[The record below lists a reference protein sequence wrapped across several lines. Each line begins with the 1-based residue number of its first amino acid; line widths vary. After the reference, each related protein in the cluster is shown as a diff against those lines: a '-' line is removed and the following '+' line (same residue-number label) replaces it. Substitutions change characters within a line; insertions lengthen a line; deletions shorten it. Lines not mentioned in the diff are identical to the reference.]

1 YWMFVFGALAILF
14 GLIIAAYTIA
24 RISSTVTALKKTH
37 EELESRGEE
46 RTVELTKANEVLHSE
61 IAERKQAEDK
71 LKQAA
76 TVFENSTEGIII
88 TDPQAA
94 IISMNKAA
102 TEITGFSEA
111 EALGRNPSLL
121 KSDRHDQSFF
131 QAMWA
136 SLMEAG
142 EWRGEIWNRRK
153 NGEAFPCWQS
163 ITAVKDESGNVMH
176 YVSIISDI
184 TAIKEYQAQLEQL
197 AHHDPLTKLPNRLL
211 FNDRLEHAL
220 ERAYREKHWIGVM
233 FLDLDNFK
241 PINDGLGH
249 PVGDKVLKS
258 VAERLTAKV
267 REDDTVARIAGDEF
281 AIILEEISDSQGVA
295 QVAGKILSAFEAP
308 FQIEGQELHV
318 TITIGISLY
327 PEDGKDVTTL
337 IKNADSAMYR
347 AKEKGKNR
355 YCYYTQDLTETALER
370 LQLENDL
377 RVALK
382 RNEFSVY
389 YQPQYALATGQLTG
403 AEALLRWQHP
413 EKGLI
418 SPLKFIPIA
427 EGTGLI
433 IPLGEWVLREACA
446 QIKAWQDAGHAM
458 YRIGVNVAGQQ
469 IQRGNFVET

>member
-1 YWMFVFGALAILF
+1 
-14 GLIIAAYTIA
+14 
-24 RISSTVTALKKTH
+24 
-37 EELESRGEE
+37 
-46 RTVELTKANEVLHSE
+46 
-61 IAERKQAEDK
+61 
-71 LKQAA
+71 
-76 TVFENSTEGIII
+76 
-88 TDPQAA
+88 
-94 IISMNKAA
+94 
-102 TEITGFSEA
+102 
-111 EALGRNPSLL
+111 
-121 KSDRHDQSFF
+121 
-131 QAMWA
+131 
-136 SLMEAG
+136 
-142 EWRGEIWNRRK
+142 
-153 NGEAFPCWQS
+153 
-163 ITAVKDESGNVMH
+163 
-176 YVSIISDI
+176 
-184 TAIKEYQAQLEQL
+184 
-197 AHHDPLTKLPNRLL
+197 
-211 FNDRLEHAL
+211 
-220 ERAYREKHWIGVM
+220 
-233 FLDLDNFK
+233 
-241 PINDGLGH
+241 
-249 PVGDKVLKS
+249 
-258 VAERLTAKV
+258 ERLTAKV

-318 TITIGISLY
+318 TMTIGISLY

-413 EKGLI
+413 ERGLI

-469 IQRGNFVET
+469 IQRGN